1 MLIEHLLATK
11 GRDVVTVTTGTT
23 IADVV
28 AALREHGIGAIVVSD
43 DDATTVA
50 GIISERDVVR
60 AIADRGA
67 AALDQPVRDVMTA
80 DVVTCEP
87 KARIEDLMALM
98 TDHRFR
104 HLPVVDDG
112 RLVGIVSIGDVVKV
126 RVGELAEEAR
136 TLHDYVNSGR

>member
-11 GRDVVTVTTGTT
+11 GGDVVTVTTDTT
-23 IADVV
+23 IAAVV
-28 AALREHGIGAIVVSD
+28 AALRKHGIGAIVVSD
-43 DDATTVA
+43 DDAATVA

-67 AALDQPVRDVMTA
+67 AALDEPVRDVMTA

-87 KARIEDLMALM
+87 NARIEDLMALM

-104 HLPVVDDG
+104 HLPVVDGG

-126 RVGELAEEAR
+126 RVGELAEESR
-136 TLHDYVNSGR
+136 TLHEYVISGR